1 MARGHEK
8 SYVGREECLPK
19 GGGMRHRRVVMWAFV
34 WPFGSLGVLGVGGPI
49 ALGAPTAG
57 AQEGSVRGVVNDSAG
72 KPIADADVSIVALH
86 KLTRTDDQGRFSLS
100 QLPKGE
106 VELSVRRLGY
116 QPQTVKAAVTDAV
129 TYSFTVSLVAQ
140 PAVLAAVAVD
150 ASEQRLRLG
159 IEDFYR
165 RRARGVGTYFTREE
179 IMNRGARATS
189 EVFRSTPGI
198 RYVRTNSG
206 QGIRFTSA
214 QSLRNRNGCIPLIWI
229 DGQHAEGMEVDEIPV
244 NDIEGIEL
252 YRGPATTPS
261 QFWQGNLTECGTVVI
276 WSRMPPR

>member
-1 MARGHEK
+1 
-8 SYVGREECLPK
+8 
-19 GGGMRHRRVVMWAFV
+19 MRQRWVVMWAFV
-34 WPFGSLGVLGVGGPI
+34 WPVGALGVLGVGGSI
-49 ALGAPTAG
+49 ALGASTAG
-57 AQEGSVRGVVNDSAG
+57 AQEGSVRGVVNDTAG
-72 KPIADADVSIVALH
+72 KPTADADVSIVALH
-86 KLTRTDDQGRFSLS
+86 RLARTDDQGRFSFDR
-100 QLPKGE
+100 LPKGE
-106 VELSVRRLGY
+106 VEISVRRLGY
-116 QPQTVKAAVTDAV
+116 QPQTVKAVVTDAV
-129 TYSFTVSLVAQ
+129 TYSFTVSLVEQ

-179 IMNRGARATS
+179 IMNRGARTTS
-189 EVFRSTPGI
+189 DVFRSTPGI
-198 RYVRTNSG
+198 RLVRANGG
-206 QGIRFTSA
+206 QGIRFSSA
-214 QSLRNRNGCIPLIWI
+214 QSLKGRNACIPLLWI
-229 DGQHAEGMEVDEIPV
+229 DGQHAQGMEVDEIPV